1 MQPDTH
7 LLLSPKNVCDLQSS
21 NQKSDK
27 SNFNLLNAKFVTS
40 ESEMIQDTDFGENNI
55 PFEPQ
60 INQIMCIEK
69 TPKAAFFKSQSLS
82 KPIRQLKGDRGTD
95 KNTSMIRNLTSY
107 EQKIFRTALD
117 GIYDVTFN
125 RLEKQKASTN
135 SNIVKFF
142 DF

>member
-1 MQPDTH
+1 
-7 LLLSPKNVCDLQSS
+7 
-21 NQKSDK
+21 
-27 SNFNLLNAKFVTS
+27 
-40 ESEMIQDTDFGENNI
+40 
-55 PFEPQ
+55 
-60 INQIMCIEK
+60 MCIEK

-135 SNIVKFF
+135 SNIRNTAESMKKISNKPVQWSLEK
-142 DF
+142 DVCANLDLALTKKAIENYKWTQSQMDIAQNPKLKLEEEIDG